1 MGTIH
6 VNFDWRKRV
15 ENEKNELDMKIA
27 KLETFLKDA
36 PNNLEISLHQLYLL
50 SEQLV
55 CMKRYS
61 FILNERL
68 RSENK

>member
-1 MGTIH
+1 M
-6 VNFDWRKRV
+6 DMRKQRV
-15 ENEKNELDMKIA
+15 IAEKNELDIKIE
-27 KLETFLKDA
+27 KLEKFLKDV
-36 PNNLEISLHQLYLL
+36 PENFEISIHQLYLL

-68 RSENK
+68 KEGEINGI